1 MQVPNLQN
9 QARDSQFIGAEQ
21 ECDNVCA
28 SVCAS
33 LRKKKATKKPKYL
46 TQIKKAPLVYIKE
59 LLEKWAE
66 MSVCFSADRYDLAAE
81 CIKLMYRR
89 GIFYQIFTV
98 PEPASVYIMYLE
110 LWAAIE
116 MFFKSGR
123 KRSVASINRW
133 LNTVYDVDDYIQLYN
148 IGNWDAKNKIFLN
161 WLAEGF
167 NSPDPVLTPERVSV
181 QIISD
186 SVTKKETTPEWDP
199 FEVDVEVETE
209 KIVPEKLVELEQKV
223 LEQNIIYNE
232 FADESDHFS
241 SSSDT
246 QPELNATISVP
257 HVEIPSAPKKRR
269 LNTPPFAKQ
278 YKTVVKEKDLDS
290 DREGVFTGY
299 VSLADEFISYTSP
312 PGYPYVFRKP
322 VSNPDQKT
330 PLEDVSFNF
339 PSRADFISKVS
350 KKKQHVVNL
359 DPVQEAEKY
368 LKNRGPEPIKL
379 QGGMQRYIPPHMRQ
393 VRNQYAGRGWS
404 NWCARNIDHYVYHR
418 GAGMIEHRYI
428 LRTGARIPLTP
439 WVSDIC
445 KNIGAWCYQ
454 HARESTHPNNLG
466 GGLNIRMRAFF
477 NANANRGGAMRSTRA
492 VGIRDIEALSEL
504 LSVMYQDD
512 LSMYGSDPLN
522 PDDDHFLHALHV
534 LVPEHEDEGGCD
546 WKSHQTRMGDYTIIS
561 MKSLNNNCGIACLLR
576 NTNINKQQN
585 TIRRECGI
593 PLDIPLTYT
602 HLRKV
607 AKHIH
612 VGFRI
617 WEEEA
622 GVLRSVYDYKPK
634 RNNSVEILHNT
645 LLKHYSILDFK
656 TMQSKCALC
665 GKYRRNMKKHK
676 CCVGTISFYNQNK
689 KAKKDKVALFY
700 GLKDEARN
708 LNQVYVFDLETF
720 PEQNNIHVPYACKVQ
735 NVGTRQEW
743 LKWGEGIQVMEDIYE
758 ISKTNEPCVFIA
770 HNLSRFDGSFLLNY
784 LLSKGITPE
793 FVINGGRILSLKW
806 YNSQVWDTYLFISD
820 SLKNIAQTFKCKVQ
834 KGDFDHNLIKTWA
847 DVERYKDTS
856 PGDGMGWQ
864 PYLDCDVYSLREI
877 VELYSTNV
885 YKQFGVDVFNY
896 VTLSSMTYKL
906 WGAETVERHLPIE
919 TPQNDEYEFIK
930 DSVYGGRV
938 FPMQKEFATNAFT
951 KEEEIE
957 VKRVFDQLEAGTNLD
972 DIKYDINE
980 FKNLYQACWQSGS
993 FIANMDM
1000 NSLYPTAMCK
1010 EYPVGIGEWSVNPE
1024 LDFRR
1029 GIIGIYHI
1037 KFKCP
1042 KNIIMAVLPQR
1053 NEPYVAGWGKG
1064 NKVLNKRWKASG
1076 IKWSLEDG
1084 EGIYTSIDIQD
1095 AIKQGYTIEFQ
1106 TRAYIW
1112 KNTAPVFKDYIE
1124 KIYKIKKEQD
1134 LLAGTPEYNEIIRM
1148 IAKNMMNSLY
1158 GKTCQ
1163 RPIQDEQRVVKTE
1176 REFYE
1181 FAKDYQINDYVWVK
1195 IQEEMGL
1202 ALSGSPGDVANTK
1215 PSHLGAFVLAYSRQ
1229 IMMADFRRCTNNLQD
1244 CNFTYTDTDSIH
1256 MSGSIYKQMLDLYP
1270 ERFGSELGQFSNDI
1284 KGKEPIIIYEHCLAP
1299 KCYMY
1304 VYLTQDGKLGFK
1316 KKVKGI
1322 PKKKLHEIGMH
1333 DFVNENKIELNF
1345 ESLKKNMFN
1354 KKDAPFT
1361 IENVQS
1367 SRTFLLNKWCK
1378 MLYSE
1383 VLKQFRPFAYDNAIL
1398 AMDEF
1403 LHKESNLVL
1412 LDPVSSAPDPE
1423 KERGGYKIFVTGLD
1437 DRWYSLQAPAL
1448 TLKKDRLVKWVCPP
1462 FYDNG
1467 KREKH
1472 NFTKLNVSDML
1483 QILEKN
1489 KDQGAY
1495 LYEVTE
1501 GNCRLYCDIDKPRD
1515 ENEYTDSQE
1524 VLSQVISSIKHVAQA
1539 FDVFFENEDFRILS
1553 ACTLDKI
1560 SFHISAP
1567 TQVFKCPNDQKQFWL
1582 AVEKMFSQIPL
1593 LCLDDHTVLDL
1604 SVYHTHRALRTIY
1617 SKKVGKENIL
1627 FPINLQLE
1635 PLELSSKQIEEY
1647 FIIEPADTEK
1657 SFSKLTVALPTNVK
1671 KSKKSSVIIPV
1682 QSPRI
1687 ADLPDTVQEILEKNK
1702 DKLPGINIKIG
1713 KQKSEKTW
1721 ELFRDE
1727 EGMCETCKRKHEKQ
1741 AGFIFAGK
1749 KPFYRCWQDFS
1760 KTNLYLS

>member
-1 MQVPNLQN
+1 MQVPSLQN
-9 QARDSQFIGAEQ
+9 QARESELVKTDS
-21 ECDNVCA
+21 ECNNVCVCR
-28 SVCAS
+28 SVS
-33 LRKKKATKKPKYL
+33 LRKKKATKKPKFL
-46 TQIKKAPLVYIKE
+46 SQIKKAPLAYIKE

-66 MSVCFSADRYDLAAE
+66 ISVCFSADRYDLAAE
-81 CIKLMYRR
+81 TIKLIYRR
-89 GIFYQIFTV
+89 GIANQIYTL

-110 LWAAIE
+110 LWASIE

-133 LNTVYDVDDYIQLYN
+133 LDTVYDVDDFLKVYH

-167 NSPDPVLTPERVSV
+167 NSPDPTPEHVSV
-181 QIISD
+181 QIISG
-186 SVTKKETTPEWDP
+186 SVTKKEPTPEWDP
-199 FEVDVEVETE
+199 FAVDEEPATE
-209 KIVPEKLVELEQKV
+209 KIVPEKLIQ
-223 LEQNIIYNE
+223 LEQNVLYNE

-241 SSSDT
+241 SDS
-246 QPELNATISVP
+246 QPELNETISVP
-257 HVEIPSAPKKRR
+257 HVEIPTPKKRR
-269 LNTPPFAKQ
+269 LNTPPNVKAL
-278 YKTVVKEKDLDS
+278 KTVVKEKDLDS
-290 DREGVFTGY
+290 DREGVYTGY

-312 PGYPYVFRKP
+312 PGYPYVVRKP
-322 VSNPDQKT
+322 APNPDQKT

-339 PSRADFISKVS
+339 PSRSDFVQ
-350 KKKQHVVNL
+350 KKKEIS
-359 DPVQEAEKY
+359 DPVKEAEKY

-379 QGGMQRYIPPHMRQ
+379 QGGMQRYVPPHMRQ
-393 VRNQYAGRGWS
+393 VRNQYSGRGWS
-404 NWCARNIDHYVYHR
+404 NWCCRNIDHYVYHR
-418 GAGMIEHRYI
+418 GAGMIEHRYV

-445 KNIGAWCYQ
+445 KQIGRWCYQ
-454 HARESTHPNNLG
+454 HARESTHPNNMG

-522 PDDDHFLHALHV
+522 PDDDHYLQALHV

-546 WKSHQTRMGDYTIIS
+546 WKSHQTPMGDYTIIS
-561 MKSLNNNCGIACLLR
+561 MKSKNNNCGIACLLR

-602 HLRKV
+602 HLKKV

-612 VGFRI
+612 VGFRV

-622 GVLRSVYDYKPK
+622 GVLRVVYDYKPK
-634 RNNSVEILHNT
+634 RKNLVNILHNN
-645 LLKHYSILDFK
+645 LLKHYSVLEFK
-656 TMQSKCALC
+656 TMQSKCTLC
-665 GKYRRNMKKHK
+665 GHFVRYMKKHK
-676 CCVGTISFYNQNK
+676 CNPGNISFYNQNK

-700 GLKDEARN
+700 GVKDEPRN

-720 PEQNNIHVPYACKVQ
+720 PEKNNIHVPYACKVQ
-735 NVGTRQEW
+735 NVGTKQEW
-743 LKWGEGIQVMEDIYE
+743 LKWGEGIEVMEDIYE
-758 ISKTNEPCVFIA
+758 LSKTEEPCVFIA
-770 HNLSRFDGSFLLNY
+770 HNLARFDGSFLLNY
-784 LLSKGITPE
+784 LLSKGVKPE

-806 YNSQVWDTYLFISD
+806 FNSQVWDTYLFIAD

-834 KGDFDHNLIKTWA
+834 KGDFDHNLIKTWQ
-847 DVERYKDTS
+847 DVEHFKDTS

-906 WGAETVERHLPIE
+906 WGAETVERHIPIE

-938 FPMQKEFATNAFT
+938 FPMHKEFATNALT
-951 KEEEIE
+951 PEQEND
-957 VKRVFDQLEAGTNLD
+957 VKDVFAQLEAGTNLEE
-972 DIKYDINE
+972 IKYDINE
-980 FKNLYQACWQSGS
+980 FKNIYKQCWESGS
-993 FIANMDM
+993 FVANMDM
-1000 NSLYPTAMCK
+1000 NSLYPTAMCMN
-1010 EYPVGIGEWSVNPE
+1010 YPVGIGEWSNNPE

-1029 GIIGIYHI
+1029 GTIGIYHI

-1053 NEPYVAGWGKG
+1053 NKTYIAGWGKG
-1064 NKVLNKRWKASG
+1064 NKVENKRWKASG

-1084 EGIYTSIDIQD
+1084 EGVYTSIDIQD
-1095 AIKQGYTIEFQ
+1095 AIKQGYTVEFQ
-1106 TRAYIW
+1106 SRAYIW
-1112 KNTAPVFKDYIE
+1112 RQTAPVFENYI
-1124 KIYKIKKEQD
+1124 KTIYKIKKEQD

-1181 FAKDYQINDYVWVK
+1181 FAKDYQITDYVWVK
-1195 IQEEMGL
+1195 IEQEMGL
-1202 ALSGSPGDVANTK
+1202 ALSGSPVDVANTK

-1256 MSGSIYKQMLDLYP
+1256 MSGSTYKQMLEYYP
-1270 ERFGSELGQFSNDI
+1270 QRFGPELGQFSNDI
-1284 KGKEPIIIYEHCLAP
+1284 KGIEPIIIYEHCLAP

-1345 ESLKKNMFN
+1345 DSLKKNMFN
-1354 KKDAPFT
+1354 KKEAPFT
-1361 IENVQS
+1361 IENVKS
-1367 SRTFLLNKWCK
+1367 SRTFLLNKWNK

-1383 VLKQFRPFAYDNAIL
+1383 VLKQFRPFGYDGTIIE
-1398 AMDEF
+1398 MDEF
-1403 LHKESNLVL
+1403 LHKEGSNLVL
-1412 LDPVSSAPDPE
+1412 LDPLSSAPEPE
-1423 KERGGYKIFVTGLD
+1423 KERGGYHIYATGVL
-1437 DRWYSLQAPAL
+1437 DRWFGLQAPAL
-1448 TLKKDRLVKWVCPP
+1448 GLKKDRLVKWVCEP

-1467 KREKH
+1467 KPEKH
-1472 NFTKLNVSDML
+1472 NFSKLNVNDML
-1483 QILEKN
+1483 KILEKN
-1489 KDQGAY
+1489 KEDGAY

-1515 ENEYTDSQE
+1515 EENYINSQDVLNE
-1524 VLSQVISSIKHVAQA
+1524 VIGCIKHVAQG
-1539 FDVFFENEDFRILS
+1539 FGVIIETSDFRILS

-1560 SFHISAP
+1560 SFHITVP
-1567 TQVFKCPNDQKQFWL
+1567 KHIFKCPNDQKQFWL
-1582 AVEKMFSQIPL
+1582 AVDTMFSKIPL
-1593 LCLDDHTVLDL
+1593 LSMDGHTILDL
-1604 SVYHTHRALRTIY
+1604 SVYHTHRALRTIF

-1627 FPINLQLE
+1627 FPMTAELE
-1635 PLELSSKQIEEY
+1635 PLEISTEQIEEY
-1647 FIIEPADTEK
+1647 FIVEPTDTTK
-1657 SFSKLTVALPTNVK
+1657 PFSKLTIELPTNVK
-1671 KSKKSSVIIPV
+1671 KSKKSAVIIPI

-1687 ADLPDTVQEILEKNK
+1687 SDLPEHVQEILEKNK
-1702 DKLPGINIKIG
+1702 EKIPGINIKIG
-1713 KQKSEKTW
+1713 KQKSERTW

-1727 EGMCETCKRKHEKQ
+1727 DGMCEVCKRKHEKQ
-1741 AGFIFAGK
+1741 AGFIFVGK
-1749 KPFYRCWQDFS
+1749 KSYYRCWQDVT